1 MLKKADC
8 RRSQRP
14 RGQRGAL
21 LIEVLVA
28 VLLLAFALLGL
39 ASMQARASGIEFE
52 ALQRSQALV
61 LVDDMVSRMS
71 LNRANAGDYV
81 TAGLIGDGAVA
92 DCSGLASAA
101 LDICEWANLIRG
113 ASETRAG
120 ARVGSMLAARG
131 CITRAASTTHLF
143 VVSVTWQGVV
153 PTGAPA
159 GPCGANDA
167 TYPDPALRRM
177 VSGTVCVALLR
188 DTDFAPVVARC

>member
-1 MLKKADC
+1 MLNKPH
-8 RRSQRP
+8 RMGSGRP
-14 RGQRGAL
+14 GGQAGAL

-39 ASMQARASGIEFE
+39 ASMQARASSIEFE

-81 TAGLIGDGAVA
+81 TAGLIGAGAVV
-92 DCSGLASAA
+92 DCSSLVGAA
-101 LDICEWANLIRG
+101 KDLCEWSNQIRG
-113 ASETRAG
+113 STETRAG

-131 CITRAASTTHLF
+131 CIARAAATTHLF

-159 GPCGANDA
+159 GPCGGDDP

-177 VSGTVCVALLR
+177 VSSTVCVALLR
-188 DTDFAPVVARC
+188 DTDPGPVVARC

>member
-1 MLKKADC
+1 MLNKPHRTGAC
-8 RRSQRP
+8 S
-14 RGQRGAL
+14 RGRQGGAL

-39 ASMQARASGIEFE
+39 ASMQARASSIEFE

-61 LVDDMVSRMS
+61 LVEDMVSRIN
-71 LNRANAGDYV
+71 LNRANSGDYV
-81 TAGLIGDGAVA
+81 SAGLLGAGAVA
-92 DCSGLASAA
+92 DCSGLVGAA
-101 LDICEWANLIRG
+101 RDLCEWSNLIRG
-113 ASETRAG
+113 STETNGG

-131 CITRAASTTHLF
+131 CITRAAATTHLF

-153 PTGAPA
+153 PTGAPS

-177 VSGTVCVALLR
+177 VSSTVCVALLR
-188 DTDFAPVVARC
+188 DTDPAPVVARC